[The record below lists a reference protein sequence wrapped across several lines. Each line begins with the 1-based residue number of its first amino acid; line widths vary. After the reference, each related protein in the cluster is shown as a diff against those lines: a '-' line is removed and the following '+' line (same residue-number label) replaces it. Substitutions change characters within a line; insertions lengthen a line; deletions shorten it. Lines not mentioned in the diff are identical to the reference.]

1 MTIWLDGDS
10 IPRDLRATILRR
22 ARTTGVCFVA
32 SKSLPD
38 IPPELS
44 RLVPP
49 GQDSVDKAIESAAMP
64 GDIVITR
71 DLPFAERIAM
81 KGISVLNDKGDVFTR
96 ENVAE
101 RRSLRDRAAELRLL
115 GIAPQMARASSRSAK
130 DVKNFADALDRLM
143 TRLSRQE

>member
-1 MTIWLDGDS
+1 
-10 IPRDLRATILRR
+10 
-22 ARTTGVCFVA
+22 
-32 SKSLPD
+32 
-38 IPPELS
+38 
-44 RLVPP
+44 
-49 GQDSVDKAIESAAMP
+49 MP